1 MAFAFLPWTNIS
13 DTFTGVPGGPVAVVP
28 WGNHFALFAT
38 DNTGTV
44 RCAGAYMAYP
54 QPALMGIWAPFSN
67 NFTTVPGAPITVLPW
82 ENRSGASTPSG
93 GPSTPPAP

>member
-44 RCAGAYMAYP
+44 RCAGAISVLSANGVP
-54 QPALMGIWAPFSN
+54 VESIALLAGHDRTA
-67 NFTTVPGAPITVLPW
+67 TTESV
-82 ENRSGASTPSG
+82 
-93 GPSTPPAP
+93 